1 MAETGEPVGRLRV
14 TVAVCM
20 EARTVREWCGELPV
34 GAQVVDAL
42 RSAGCEVEGID
53 STAGIWGKA
62 APFTQLLREGDRV
75 ESYRPL
81 RVDPK
86 VARRERFARQGA
98 RSAGLFAH
106 KPAAQG

>member
-1 MAETGEPVGRLRV
+1 MAEAGEPVGRLRV

-20 EARTVREWCGELPV
+20 EARAVHEWCGDLPA

-53 STAGIWGKA
+53 STVGIWGKA
-62 APFTQLLREGDRV
+62 APFTQLLRDGDRV
-75 ESYRPL
+75 EFYRPL

-86 VARRERFARQGA
+86 VARRERFARQGT
-98 RSAGLFAH
+98 RSAGLFAR
-106 KPAAQG
+106 KPVAGG